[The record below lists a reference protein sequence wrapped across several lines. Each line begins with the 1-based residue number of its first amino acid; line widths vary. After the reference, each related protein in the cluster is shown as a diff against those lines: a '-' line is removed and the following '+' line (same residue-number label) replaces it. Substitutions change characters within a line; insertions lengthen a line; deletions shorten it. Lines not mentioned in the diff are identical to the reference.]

1 MTKQKEPIWLKIVR
15 IALACVFLYSGFTK
29 AIDACMMYPFDM
41 HADADA
47 CNASLHII
55 PCGIRA

>member
-29 AIDACMMYPFDM
+29 AIDPVATGITFD
-41 HADADA
+41 
-47 CNASLHII
+47 
-55 PCGIRA
+55 